1 MLKKTIEIVG
11 KVIGV
16 RPETIT
22 EKSRLQQDLNMDRTD
37 MFSILTD
44 LEDEYSIVIDY
55 NLASTLKTVEDLE
68 SIVNHAAA

>member
-1 MLKKTIEIVG
+1 MLKKTIEIIG
-11 KVIGV
+11 KVVGV

-55 NLASTLKTVEDLE
+55 NLAGTLETVEDLE
-68 SIVNHAAA
+68 SIVNRAKA